1 MDFDGSGN
9 IGVDEMEF
17 PLIGLGLADNRIQVE
32 IMYKEMDLDENGEI
46 DFDEFLQLVKKSEK
60 KEYNHKLRQ
69 FFEICKNLDFD
80 KDSLNFN
87 NTILSKQRK
96 LVMDAFLAVDYDKR
110 MKGRI
115 VLNNVS
121 KVIKE

>member
-1 MDFDGSGN
+1 
-9 IGVDEMEF
+9 MEF